1 MKNIRRH
8 FFAFAFAFAAA
19 LGAGLSGPALALSDG
34 ARQQLDGIQARWA
47 EVNYTLPDKQREAAF
62 AELAQQAAQA
72 VAAEP
77 TAAELH
83 IWHGIVL
90 STYAGAK
97 GGLGALDLV
106 KKAKAELEE
115 ALKLDPKALE
125 GSAYTSL
132 GSLYY
137 QVPGWPLGFGDDAKA
152 EGLLKQALALN
163 PDGIDPNY
171 FYGDFLLRKKRYAQA
186 RPALEKALAA
196 PDRPGRA
203 TADEGRRG
211 EIRQRLKEIEGKL

>member
-1 MKNIRRH
+1 MKTRH
-8 FFAFAFAFAAA
+8 HLLAITLAAA
-19 LGAGLSGPALALSDG
+19 LGAGLSLPALALGDA

-47 EVNYTLPDKQREAAF
+47 EVNYKLPDKQREAAF
-62 AELAQQAAQA
+62 ADLAQQAAQA
-72 VAAEP
+72 VTAEP
-77 TAAELH
+77 AAAELR

-115 ALKLDPKALE
+115 ALKLDPKALD

-152 EGLLKQALALN
+152 EALLKQALAIN
-163 PDGIDPNY
+163 PDGIDPNF
-171 FYGDFLLRKKRYAQA
+171 FYGDFLLRKKRYPQA
-186 RPALEKALAA
+186 KAALEKALAA
-196 PDRPGRA
+196 PDRAGRTA
-203 TADEGRRG
+203 ADEGRRS
-211 EIRQRLKEIEGKL
+211 EIRQRLKDIESRL

>member
-1 MKNIRRH
+1 MKNARRPLL
-8 FFAFAFAFAAA
+8 AIALVAA
-19 LGAGLSGPALALSDG
+19 LGAGLASPAFALSDG

-47 EVNYTLPDKQREAAF
+47 EVNYKLPDKQREAAF
-62 AELAQQAAQA
+62 AELSQQAAQA
-72 VAAEP
+72 VATEP
-77 TAAELH
+77 AAAELH

-106 KKAKAELEE
+106 KKARTELEE
-115 ALKLDPKALE
+115 ALKLDPKALD

-152 EGLLKQALALN
+152 ETLLKQALAIN

-171 FYGDFLLRKKRYAQA
+171 FYGDFLLRNKRYAQA
-186 RPALEKALAA
+186 RPVLEKALAA

-203 TADEGRRG
+203 MADEGRRG
-211 EIRQRLKEIEGKL
+211 EIRQRLKEIESKL

>member
-1 MKNIRRH
+1 MKNARQHLLAI
-8 FFAFAFAFAAA
+8 ALVAA
-19 LGAGLSGPALALSDG
+19 LGAGAASPALALSEG

-47 EVNYTLPDKQREAAF
+47 EVNYKLPDKQREAAF

-106 KKAKAELEE
+106 KKARTELEE
-115 ALKLDPKALE
+115 ALKLDPKALD

-152 EGLLKQALALN
+152 ETLLKQALAIN

-186 RPALEKALAA
+186 RPVLEKALAA

-203 TADEGRRG
+203 AADEGRRG
-211 EIRQRLKEIEGKL
+211 EIRQRLKEIESKL

>member
-1 MKNIRRH
+1 MKTRH
-8 FFAFAFAFAAA
+8 HLLAITLAAV
-19 LGAGLSGPALALSDG
+19 LGAGLSLPALALGDA

-47 EVNYTLPDKQREAAF
+47 EVNYKLPDKQREAAF
-62 AELAQQAAQA
+62 ADLAQQAAQA

-77 TAAELH
+77 AAAELR

-115 ALKLDPKALE
+115 ALKLDPKALD

-152 EGLLKQALALN
+152 EALLKQALAIN
-163 PDGIDPNY
+163 PDGIDPNF
-171 FYGDFLLRKKRYAQA
+171 FYGDFLLRKKRYPQA
-186 RPALEKALAA
+186 KAALEKALAA
-196 PDRPGRA
+196 PDRAGRA
-203 TADEGRRG
+203 AADEGRRG
-211 EIRQRLKEIEGKL
+211 EIRQRLKDLESRL

>member
-1 MKNIRRH
+1 MKTRH
-8 FFAFAFAFAAA
+8 RLLAITLAAA
-19 LGAGLSGPALALSDG
+19 LGAGLSLPALALGDA
-34 ARQQLDGIQARWA
+34 ARQQLEGIQARWA
-47 EVNYTLPDKQREAAF
+47 EVNYKLPDRQREAAF
-62 AELAQQAAQA
+62 ADLAQQAAQA

-77 TAAELH
+77 AAAELR

-115 ALKLDPKALE
+115 AIKLDPKALD

-152 EGLLKQALALN
+152 ETLLKQALAIN
-163 PDGIDPNY
+163 PDGVDPNY

-186 RPALEKALAA
+186 RPVLEKALAA

-203 TADEGRRG
+203 AADEGRRG
-211 EIRQRLKEIEGKL
+211 EIRQRLKEIESKL

>member
-1 MKNIRRH
+1 MKNTRRH
-8 FFAFAFAFAAA
+8 LLAIAFAAA
-19 LGAGLSGPALALSDG
+19 MGAGLSGPAFALSDG

-47 EVNYTLPDKQREAAF
+47 EVNYKLPGKQREAAF

-77 TAAELH
+77 AAAELH

-115 ALKLDPKALE
+115 ALKLDPKALD

-152 EGLLKQALALN
+152 ETLLKQALALN

-186 RPALEKALAA
+186 RPVLEKALAA

-211 EIRQRLKEIEGKL
+211 EIRQRLQEIEGKL